1 MYKFFLF
8 LFFLISVI
16 ESPAQHKLLIK
27 QKYSEKIDSISYG
40 DFRQC
45 ILNDESYNDGYV
57 KAINDS
63 TIIFKSPVRK
73 RKLVNFTQ
81 IVSIRTIPRSRIFA
95 IPLVGIG
102 IAALGVI
109 GDQTGTMSKNL
120 ALGVASFGSLVVGVN
135 GVARVLKYNPKKL
148 PSQHRVGDLIELQ
161 VISDPT
167 NK

>member
-8 LFFLISVI
+8 LFFLIHAI
-16 ESPAQHKLLIK
+16 ESTAQYKLLIK
-27 QKYSEKIDSISYG
+27 QKYGEKIDSISYG
-40 DFRQC
+40 DFIQC
-45 ILNDESYNDGYV
+45 MLNDESYNDGYV

-73 RKLVNFTQ
+73 RKLVSYTQ
-81 IVSIRTIPRSRIFA
+81 IVSIRTIPRSRIFS

-102 IAALGVI
+102 IASLGFI

-120 ALGVASFGSLVVGVN
+120 AIGIASTGLLMVSIN
-135 GVARVLKYNPKKL
+135 GVDRALRYKPKKL
-148 PSQHRVGDLIELQ
+148 LSQYRVGDLIELQ